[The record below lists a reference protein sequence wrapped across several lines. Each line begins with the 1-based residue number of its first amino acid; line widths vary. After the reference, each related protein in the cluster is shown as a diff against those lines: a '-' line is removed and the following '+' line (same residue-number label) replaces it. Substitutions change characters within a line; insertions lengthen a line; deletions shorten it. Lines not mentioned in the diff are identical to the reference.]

1 MIAAHGALAMATLLL
16 ALLGSVA
23 ALGSR

>member
-1 MIAAHGALAMATLLL
+1 MIAAHGVLATATLLL